1 MALIIE
7 LGKEKMSPEQR
18 AFLITEGLPGEN
30 FSAGLLTVEDLPGFG
45 PSTSRGK
52 VRDIW
57 VVDTKHG
64 QVRVMV
70 TTDRTSAYDRL
81 VCTVPGKGQ
90 VLNKLSEFWFD
101 QTKDI
106 VPNHLL
112 SVPHPNVMI
121 AREAEAMLP
130 VEVVLRR
137 YMAKSST
144 STSVY
149 HNYIEG
155 GRRRIYGI
163 DFPEGLRAN
172 QEFPMGTILTPTTKA
187 ETGHDLELVD
197 EQAQEIV
204 DSKLG
209 EGTWRKTKTAAL
221 AVFERAYAYHKEH
234 GLILVD
240 TKYEFGVDADGRIM
254 LIDEIH
260 TPDSSR
266 FWLASSY
273 EERMGKGE
281 NPESFDKEIL
291 RRWLADQGF
300 KGEGRVPEVDP
311 AIIQKMSE
319 AYQEPYQM
327 VTGQGLPARD
337 TDSLLYN
344 PNFISAIIKES
355 LATLLS

>member
-1 MALIIE
+1 MLAEQIR
-7 LGKEKMSPEQR
+7 GFQPEVPV
-18 AFLITEGLPGEN
+18 AN
-30 FSAGLLTVEDLPGFG
+30 FSKGLLEIKELPDFG
-45 PSTSRGK
+45 PRTIQGK

-57 VVDTKHG
+57 VVEHPKYG
-64 QVRVMV
+64 RVRVMI

-81 VCTVPGKGQ
+81 ICTVPGKGQ
-90 VLNKLSEFWFD
+90 VLNKLSEFWFS
-101 QTKDI
+101 QTADI

-112 SVPHPNVMI
+112 AVPHPNVII

-155 GRRRIYGI
+155 GRREIYGI
-163 DFPEGLRAN
+163 DFPDNLVAN

-187 ETGHDLELVD
+187 ETGHDLELTD
-197 EQAQEIV
+197 TRAAEIV

-209 EGTWRKTKTAAL
+209 KGAWAKTKAAAL
-221 AVFERAYAYHKEH
+221 AVFERAYVYHQKH

-240 TKYEFGVDADGRIM
+240 TKYEFGVGADGQIM

-266 FWLASSY
+266 FWLAASY
-273 EERMGKGE
+273 EERIVKGE

-300 KGEGRVPEVDP
+300 RGEGRVPEVDP
-311 AIIQKMSE
+311 AVIQKMSE
-319 AYQEPYQM
+319 AYQEPYRM
-327 VTGQGLPARD
+327 ITGQGLPARD

-344 PNFISAIIKES
+344 PNFISGKIKES
-355 LATLLS
+355 LALL

>member
-1 MALIIE
+1 MLTE
-7 LGKEKMSPEQR
+7 QLRSFQPEVP
-18 AFLITEGLPGEN
+18 AAN
-30 FSAGLLTVEDLPGFG
+30 FSKGLLEIKELPDFG
-45 PSTSRGK
+45 PRTTQGK

-57 VVDTKHG
+57 VVNNQKYG
-64 QVRVMV
+64 QVRIMI

-81 VCTVPGKGQ
+81 ICTVPGKGQ
-90 VLNKLSEFWFD
+90 VLNKLSEFWFS
-101 QTKDI
+101 QTADI

-112 SVPHPNVMI
+112 AVPHPNVMI
-121 AREAEAMLP
+121 IRQAEAMLP
-130 VEVVLRR
+130 AEVVLRR

-172 QEFPMGTILTPTTKA
+172 QEFPRGTILTPTTKA
-187 ETGHDLELVD
+187 ETGHDLELTD
-197 EQAQEIV
+197 EQAQKIV
-204 DSKLG
+204 DGKLG
-209 EGTWRKTKTAAL
+209 EDTWEKTKTAAM
-221 AVFERAYAYHKEH
+221 AVFDQAYAYHKKH

-240 TKYEFGVDADGRIM
+240 TKYEFGVDAGGRIM
-254 LIDEIH
+254 LIDEIN

-266 FWLASSY
+266 FWLESSY

-300 KGEGRVPEVDP
+300 RGEGRVPEVDS
-311 AIIQKMSE
+311 AVIQKMSE
-319 AYQEPYQM
+319 AYREPYRM
-327 VTGQGLPARD
+327 ITDRELPDRD
-337 TDSLLYN
+337 TDSLLYD
-344 PNFISAIIKES
+344 PNFISARIKES
-355 LATLLS
+355 LATLQS

>member
-1 MALIIE
+1 M
-7 LGKEKMSPEQR
+7 EKYQASLRE
-18 AFLITEGLPGEN
+18 TGLCP
-30 FSAGLLTVEDLPGFG
+30 P
-45 PSTSRGK
+45 TSRGK

-57 VVDTKHG
+57 VVEHPKYG
-64 QVRVMV
+64 WVRVMI

-81 VCTVPGKGQ
+81 ICTVLGKGQ
-90 VLNKLSEFWFD
+90 VLNKLSEFWFKK
-101 QTKDI
+101 TADI

-112 SVPHPNVMI
+112 AVPHPNVMI

-137 YMAKSST
+137 YLAKSST

-149 HNYIEG
+149 HNYVDG

-163 DFPEGLRAN
+163 DFPDGLRAN

-187 ETGHDLELVD
+187 ESGHDLELTT

-204 DSKLG
+204 DPKLG
-209 EGTWRKTKTAAL
+209 EGTWEKTKTAAL
-221 AVFERAYAYHKEH
+221 AVFERAYAYHKKH

-240 TKYEFGVDADGRIM
+240 TKYEFGIDAGGQIM

-266 FWLASSY
+266 FWLAASY
-273 EERMGKGE
+273 EERVKKGE
-281 NPESFDKEIL
+281 NPENFDKEIL

-311 AIIQKMSE
+311 TVIQKMSE
-319 AYQEPYQM
+319 VYQEPYRM
-327 VTGQGLPARD
+327 VTGQLLPARD
-337 TDSLLYN
+337 TDSLLYE
-344 PNFISAIIKES
+344 PNFISARIKES
-355 LATLLS
+355 LVALQSYGKDIATS